1 MRIFKQLLIALTALF
16 ASTAM
21 AQMPQGEYLDGK
33 NAKVAVVLAHG
44 QGLDADSHVV
54 GPLRKA
60 IHSELGYH
68 TLSLQMPTLAGNRSP
83 DTFQQY
89 ASTFPDA
96 YTRIQAA
103 LDFLKNEKGVERIY
117 LMGYSMGGRMT
128 SAFLANHP
136 DSGVVGYLGV
146 GLLAGGP
153 EPLNTN
159 LNLRKIRMP
168 VLDIYAENDRDAQF
182 AENRKA
188 MVSDRFVQV
197 PIAGA
202 KHDYRGYDQQIA
214 QAVNTWLTKQ
224 ETK

>member
-1 MRIFKQLLIALTALF
+1 MRIFKQLLIVLTALF

-89 ASTFPDA
+89 ASTFPNA
-96 YTRIQAA
+96 YTR
-103 LDFLKNEKGVERIY
+103 R
-117 LMGYSMGGRMT
+117 
-128 SAFLANHP
+128 
-136 DSGVVGYLGV
+136 
-146 GLLAGGP
+146 GLRSRKQNNADARWPAGMWP
-153 EPLNTN
+153 
-159 LNLRKIRMP
+159 
-168 VLDIYAENDRDAQF
+168 A
-182 AENRKA
+182 
-188 MVSDRFVQV
+188 RF
-197 PIAGA
+197 I
-202 KHDYRGYDQQIA
+202 
-214 QAVNTWLTKQ
+214 T
-224 ETK
+224 

>member
-16 ASTAM
+16 ASTAI

-103 LDFLKNEKGVERIY
+103 LVFLKNEKGVERIY